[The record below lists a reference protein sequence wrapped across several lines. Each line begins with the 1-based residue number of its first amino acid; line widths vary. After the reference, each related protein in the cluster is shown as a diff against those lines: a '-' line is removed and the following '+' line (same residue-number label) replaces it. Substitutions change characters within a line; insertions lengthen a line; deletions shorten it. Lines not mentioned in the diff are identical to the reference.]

1 MAKSSKRL
9 ETKQDKL
16 WCECEC
22 ANCEIGAHERCH
34 SPKCH
39 MPKWQDVKRKPSK
52 PDL

>member
-1 MAKSSKRL
+1 MKKSDSKRSVK
-9 ETKQDKL
+9 EAQF

-39 MPKWQDVKRKPSK
+39 MPKWKDVKPPVSGR
-52 PDL
+52 